1 MTQLA
6 VAVSGGVD
14 SLCALLRL
22 REQGHDVLALHGLFL
37 PDAASSGP
45 CPVPE
50 GPRLLTAAEALAAPL
65 PPASRQAVEG
75 LQTACGQLG
84 IPLHVADMRAVFDRE
99 VVTPF
104 VRAYAR
110 GRTPNPCALC
120 NRAIKFGALLDAALS
135 LGADRIATGHYARL
149 LDGPSG
155 PMLAAADDLA
165 KDQSYFLS
173 LVPLERLRRAMFPL
187 AQQDK
192 AASIAQV
199 KEAGLAV
206 PVPQESQEIC
216 FIPAGEDAYRAFLER
231 RWQAEGL
238 SLPGSGPVLLEEAGS
253 DGRPV
258 LRPLARHEGLWRY
271 TEGQRRGLGIAH
283 SEPLYVLRK
292 QGEDN
297 TLVVGGRAR
306 LGMHGC
312 LTGPVNLLC
321 PPEQWPDTLLAR
333 LRHRQRPTPARVE
346 LTDDGLRVTLAEP
359 QFPSAPGQVAAIYDE
374 QGRVLAGA
382 LVRELF

>member
-37 PDAASSGP
+37 PDAASSGLRP
-45 CPVPE
+45 APE
-50 GPRLLTAAEALAAPL
+50 GPRLLTAAEALTAPL

-149 LDGPSG
+149 LDGPAG
-155 PMLAAADDLA
+155 PVLAAADDLA
-165 KDQSYFLS
+165 KDQRSGSYN
-173 LVPLERLRRAMFPL
+173 PLPLRFSVQEGKLTEESRQEL
-187 AQQDK
+187 AQTMDRSVERM
-192 AASIAQV
+192 AAAFELLECGVWQPVIESV
-199 KEAGLAV
+199 VYAGLYQVGNAV
-206 PVPQESQEIC
+206 LNGT
-216 FIPAGEDAYRAFLER
+216 F
-231 RWQAEGL
+231 
-238 SLPGSGPVLLEEAGS
+238 
-253 DGRPV
+253 
-258 LRPLARHEGLWRY
+258 H
-271 TEGQRRGLGIAH
+271 
-283 SEPLYVLRK
+283 
-292 QGEDN
+292 
-297 TLVVGGRAR
+297 
-306 LGMHGC
+306 
-312 LTGPVNLLC
+312 
-321 PPEQWPDTLLAR
+321 
-333 LRHRQRPTPARVE
+333 QRPRREKYPERK
-346 LTDDGLRVTLAEP
+346 
-359 QFPSAPGQVAAIYDE
+359 
-374 QGRVLAGA
+374 AGHGDA
-382 LVRELF
+382 

>member
-37 PDAASSGP
+37 PDAASSGLRP
-45 CPVPE
+45 APE
-50 GPRLLTAAEALAAPL
+50 GPCLLTAAEALAAPL

-149 LDGPSG
+149 LDGPAG
-155 PMLAAADDLA
+155 PVLAAADDLA

-173 LVPLERLRRAMFPL
+173 LVPLERLRRAVFPL
-187 AQQDK
+187 ARQDK

-199 KEAGLAV
+199 KDAGLAV

-238 SLPGSGPVLLEEAGS
+238 SLPGSGPVLLEEADS

-306 LGMHGC
+306 LGMRGC
-312 LTGPVNLLC
+312 LTGPANLLC

-333 LRHRQRPTPARVE
+333 LRHRQRPTPARV
-346 LTDDGLRVTLAEP
+346 
-359 QFPSAPGQVAAIYDE
+359 
-374 QGRVLAGA
+374 
-382 LVRELF
+382 

>member
-1 MTQLA
+1 M
-6 VAVSGGVD
+6 
-14 SLCALLRL
+14 
-22 REQGHDVLALHGLFL
+22 
-37 PDAASSGP
+37 
-45 CPVPE
+45 
-50 GPRLLTAAEALAAPL
+50 
-65 PPASRQAVEG
+65 PARRP
-75 LQTACGQLG
+75 GQ
-84 IPLHVADMRAVFDRE
+84 R
-99 VVTPF
+99 
-104 VRAYAR
+104 
-110 GRTPNPCALC
+110 
-120 NRAIKFGALLDAALS
+120 
-135 LGADRIATGHYARL
+135 
-149 LDGPSG
+149 
-155 PMLAAADDLA
+155 
-165 KDQSYFLS
+165 
-173 LVPLERLRRAMFPL
+173 
-187 AQQDK
+187 
-192 AASIAQV
+192 
-199 KEAGLAV
+199 
-206 PVPQESQEIC
+206 
-216 FIPAGEDAYRAFLER
+216 
-231 RWQAEGL
+231 AEGL

-382 LVRELF
+382 LVR

>member
-1 MTQLA
+1 M
-6 VAVSGGVD
+6 
-14 SLCALLRL
+14 
-22 REQGHDVLALHGLFL
+22 
-37 PDAASSGP
+37 P
-45 CPVPE
+45 
-50 GPRLLTAAEALAAPL
+50 
-65 PPASRQAVEG
+65 
-75 LQTACGQLG
+75 
-84 IPLHVADMRAVFDRE
+84 
-99 VVTPF
+99 
-104 VRAYAR
+104 
-110 GRTPNPCALC
+110 GRT
-120 NRAIKFGALLDAALS
+120 
-135 LGADRIATGHYARL
+135 
-149 LDGPSG
+149 
-155 PMLAAADDLA
+155 
-165 KDQSYFLS
+165 
-173 LVPLERLRRAMFPL
+173 E
-187 AQQDK
+187 

-199 KEAGLAV
+199 KDAGLAV

-238 SLPGSGPVLLEEAGS
+238 SLPGSGPVLLEETDS

-283 SEPLYVLRK
+283 SKPLYVLRK

-312 LTGPVNLLC
+312 LTGPANLLC

-346 LTDDGLRVTLAEP
+346 ITDDGLRITLAEP
-359 QFPSAPGQVAAIYDE
+359 AIPQRPRTGGRHLRRAGPRAGRCAGAGTVLARMTGREGEKSLRCCRCPKPSYRQRARRCGLPSAAQA
-374 QGRVLAGA
+374 
-382 LVRELF
+382 